1 MKSSIRF
8 FEIHGEFKVETS
20 ARFVALFL
28 LASTANCATG
38 QPPEKQLIQIA
49 EAQEEGE
56 LQSFYLLSEKF
67 VREFPN
73 NSMVDKIRYDWAL
86 QLVSENLTTP
96 KSKGAEEARALLRE
110 TFDFAK
116 DREQKF
122 MAGLVLMKF
131 SPDQSALSIA
141 AQLQIEFAGDPNLP
155 QVYYWLIQRSV
166 NQKNVV
172 EAGKYV
178 VSLKENYP
186 QDPYLEQYLP
196 ILRRSEIIGKRFP
209 FPKQVASELSGKW
222 VLIDFWATFCEPCIA
237 ALPTLK
243 KTQAELPND
252 KFRILGVSIDD
263 DEEAFLE
270 FMNANKISW
279 PDVRVGSDKS
289 ALAAKVGVVMIPTYF
304 VVSPDGLIISTEES
318 ATNSLEKIRR
328 ELAKANN

>member
-1 MKSSIRF
+1 M
-8 FEIHGEFKVETS
+8 ETS
-20 ARFVALFL
+20 ARFVASFL
-28 LASTANCATG
+28 LASTASCATG
-38 QPPEKQLIQIA
+38 QPPQTQLIQIA

-96 KSKGAEEARALLRE
+96 KSQEAEKARALLRQ
-110 TFDFAK
+110 TFESAK
-116 DREQKF
+116 DRQQKF

-131 SPDQSALSIA
+131 SPNQSALSIA

-196 ILRRSEIIGKRFP
+196 ILRRSEMMGRRFP
-209 FPKQVASELSGKW
+209 FPKRVASELSEKW
-222 VLIDFWATFCEPCIA
+222 VLVDFWATFCEPCIA
-237 ALPTLK
+237 ALPKLK
-243 KTQAELPND
+243 KAQAELPKD
-252 KFRILGVSIDD
+252 KFRVLGVSIDD
-263 DEEAFLE
+263 DEEAFLK
-270 FMNANKISW
+270 FMNAHKMPW
-279 PDVRVGSDKS
+279 PSVRVGSDKS
-289 ALAAKVGVVMIPTYF
+289 ALAASVGVAMIPTYF
-304 VVSPDGLIISTEES
+304 VVSPDGLIVSTEES